1 MSAAKK
7 ARVEE
12 EPSEIM
18 GYIHNVSPI
27 KLSRNNNKYFNA
39 VFQDHEKYSDLVCF
53 VPEYNQILTE
63 MQKAKSPVCLAKVD
77 KSISTRKPGLYDL
90 KVTSATRISVASRQ
104 LDFRYEQPEDKV
116 LTITEVKALQAFQK
130 VSVKAKI
137 MSQNDPTLQTI
148 KSGEVIQK
156 QYLTIAD
163 ATNSIQL
170 CAWDKH
176 IEQIQLAKCY
186 TFCNVSLRNFDNVKS
201 LTTCPDT
208 RIDLVD
214 DIGPVKNV
222 EVESV
227 SLIETIT
234 VDSVSCVS
242 MTLCGVCNKDVGTY
256 NSNVPTLKCKFCNM
270 RQNTSKLQSSLKAQI
285 NCKLSDEPTLHK
297 LSISNA
303 VLKNFT
309 DTNKMQSPDD
319 IEDYLLSKKLK
330 VEMTPSKSQ
339 ILRIIFYFSSRAKR
353 LQKLV
358 MCKMTMHLLSSYES
372 CEFG

>member
-1 MSAAKK
+1 
-7 ARVEE
+7 
-12 EPSEIM
+12 
-18 GYIHNVSPI
+18 
-27 KLSRNNNKYFNA
+27 
-39 VFQDHEKYSDLVCF
+39 
-53 VPEYNQILTE
+53 
-63 MQKAKSPVCLAKVD
+63 
-77 KSISTRKPGLYDL
+77 
-90 KVTSATRISVASRQ
+90 
-104 LDFRYEQPEDKV
+104 
-116 LTITEVKALQAFQK
+116 
-130 VSVKAKI
+130 

-242 MTLCGVCNKDVGTY
+242 MTL
-256 NSNVPTLKCKFCNM
+256 
-270 RQNTSKLQSSLKAQI
+270 
-285 NCKLSDEPTLHK
+285 
-297 LSISNA
+297 
-303 VLKNFT
+303 
-309 DTNKMQSPDD
+309 
-319 IEDYLLSKKLK
+319 
-330 VEMTPSKSQ
+330 
-339 ILRIIFYFSSRAKR
+339 
-353 LQKLV
+353 
-358 MCKMTMHLLSSYES
+358 
-372 CEFG
+372 

>member
-27 KLSRNNNKYFNA
+27 KLSRNNKYFNA

-90 KVTSATRISVASRQ
+90 KVTSATRISVASHQ

-303 VLKNFT
+303 VLKKFT

-339 ILRIIFYFSSRAKR
+339 ILRIIQA
-353 LQKLV
+353 V
-358 MCKMTMHLLSSYES
+358 
-372 CEFG
+372 